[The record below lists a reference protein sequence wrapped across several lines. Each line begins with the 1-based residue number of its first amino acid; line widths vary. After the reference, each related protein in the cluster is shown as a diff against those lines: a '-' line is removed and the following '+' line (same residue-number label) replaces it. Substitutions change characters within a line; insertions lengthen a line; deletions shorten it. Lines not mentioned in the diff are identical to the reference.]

1 MGVCERFISETGAW
15 SDLSEVY
22 KCVLSTKFTDSI
34 TFYEKERELLDFIAR
49 KKSSPMFVVLIGDW
63 GMGKTFLSKVIK
75 DEAEKIGY
83 EVRNVKIDE
92 IVVGNLGSFTVK
104 DREVMII
111 DEVEN
116 LENLQYKYKEEIINF
131 FTHMKKIS
139 ELKDVDSVIFL
150 LATPSGYTK
159 VFSYGGLLHSLLPET
174 YTAFKDR
181 IRERVLTE
189 PTKVEYFLMLYCML
203 KNVKSESISLIEYL
217 NFLYYLIPVTR
228 RNITKIVNNFMCQL
242 HENSPEALYKLL
254 VTRREAIT
262 DLYRTVEVSDAT
274 LFKTEP
280 KDIGRIMRGYD
291 YSCTNAKL
299 VKFEEWRNKFANKLD
314 PNVRREIEDVITTMK
329 VREGLS
335 VDDNLYVIIP
345 KEPREYYPLFPDENV
360 LKEAYKALKG
370 EEICAVKWE
379 EVERY
384 LNVQLRDFLLE
395 GDKYE
400 EVQKVIEEYKEETE
414 KLLKQTNA
422 VYPKVVEGLKNFVK
436 EVVSIAQKDGKLN
449 NVSCSP
455 LPEGKSSEIVFE
467 CKHKDGFY
475 SFAYKVKITDDPMN
489 TTQSD
494 FTVLYTASDKEG
506 GNVTIKLTHPLQRYF
521 LQLSYLSKGLR
532 VRDPAFRLVFAN
544 EIAKL
549 DLLINDINEV
559 NKIYENIYHTFS
571 SMEQVEYRFQSI
583 MNYVLYYKGLTGKSG
598 KVSVQEVYETVRDL
612 TDQFRTYE
620 KKNVRFTVQDIET
633 STRLLEFLSDLDKKK
648 LIKLDG
654 TDLDL
659 DDFLGDYAKK
669 VVDKVLKRLGKEDVE
684 KIAVEIV
691 EGTHK
696 GLERKVKNIL
706 NADLVQLDER
716 IVEGVS
722 DLIRVALRSGFVKVN
737 TLKDL
742 DKKLEEVKGKVQ
754 EVKLITIKER
764 DVKVV
769 DLKELLRIALEV
781 RKRAQDNV
789 ASQALLFDM
798 LEAIST
804 LSQMRMSIKGETV
817 KVVEQELTTIR
828 EIREKLVKFV
838 KEAKAIQHT
847 EDTLQ
852 RLKRL
857 VQDEQKLTDCVH
869 EIRKDRKN
877 VEKLYK
883 ALNKSRLFTYAEFI
897 DEVYKNDE
905 VYSTMKD
912 VGEECREIAESI
924 DTLKSVKVR
933 LERIKD
939 MLNTML
945 NTPYVKGLED
955 IKKDISGIRA
965 NINEIYERAKKEGF
979 VNGDN

>member
-1 MGVCERFISETGAW
+1 
-15 SDLSEVY
+15 
-22 KCVLSTKFTDSI
+22 
-34 TFYEKERELLDFIAR
+34 
-49 KKSSPMFVVLIGDW
+49 
-63 GMGKTFLSKVIK
+63 
-75 DEAEKIGY
+75 
-83 EVRNVKIDE
+83 
-92 IVVGNLGSFTVK
+92 
-104 DREVMII
+104 
-111 DEVEN
+111 
-116 LENLQYKYKEEIINF
+116 
-131 FTHMKKIS
+131 
-139 ELKDVDSVIFL
+139 
-150 LATPSGYTK
+150 
-159 VFSYGGLLHSLLPET
+159 
-174 YTAFKDR
+174 
-181 IRERVLTE
+181 
-189 PTKVEYFLMLYCML
+189 
-203 KNVKSESISLIEYL
+203 
-217 NFLYYLIPVTR
+217 
-228 RNITKIVNNFMCQL
+228 
-242 HENSPEALYKLL
+242 
-254 VTRREAIT
+254 
-262 DLYRTVEVSDAT
+262 
-274 LFKTEP
+274 
-280 KDIGRIMRGYD
+280 
-291 YSCTNAKL
+291 
-299 VKFEEWRNKFANKLD
+299 
-314 PNVRREIEDVITTMK
+314 
-329 VREGLS
+329 
-335 VDDNLYVIIP
+335 
-345 KEPREYYPLFPDENV
+345 
-360 LKEAYKALKG
+360 
-370 EEICAVKWE
+370 
-379 EVERY
+379 
-384 LNVQLRDFLLE
+384 
-395 GDKYE
+395 
-400 EVQKVIEEYKEETE
+400 
-414 KLLKQTNA
+414 
-422 VYPKVVEGLKNFVK
+422 
-436 EVVSIAQKDGKLN
+436 
-449 NVSCSP
+449 
-455 LPEGKSSEIVFE
+455 
-467 CKHKDGFY
+467 
-475 SFAYKVKITDDPMN
+475 
-489 TTQSD
+489 
-494 FTVLYTASDKEG
+494 
-506 GNVTIKLTHPLQRYF
+506 
-521 LQLSYLSKGLR
+521 
-532 VRDPAFRLVFAN
+532 
-544 EIAKL
+544 
-549 DLLINDINEV
+549 
-559 NKIYENIYHTFS
+559 FS

-633 STRLLEFLSDLDKKK
+633 GTRLLEFLSDLDKKK

-696 GLERKVKNIL
+696 GLEKKVKNIL

-722 DLIRVALRSGFVKVN
+722 DLIRVAIRSGFVKVN

-897 DEVYKNDE
+897 DEVYNNDE

-933 LERIKD
+933 LEKIKD

>member
-1 MGVCERFISETGAW
+1 
-15 SDLSEVY
+15 
-22 KCVLSTKFTDSI
+22 
-34 TFYEKERELLDFIAR
+34 
-49 KKSSPMFVVLIGDW
+49 
-63 GMGKTFLSKVIK
+63 
-75 DEAEKIGY
+75 
-83 EVRNVKIDE
+83 
-92 IVVGNLGSFTVK
+92 
-104 DREVMII
+104 
-111 DEVEN
+111 
-116 LENLQYKYKEEIINF
+116 
-131 FTHMKKIS
+131 
-139 ELKDVDSVIFL
+139 
-150 LATPSGYTK
+150 
-159 VFSYGGLLHSLLPET
+159 
-174 YTAFKDR
+174 
-181 IRERVLTE
+181 
-189 PTKVEYFLMLYCML
+189 
-203 KNVKSESISLIEYL
+203 
-217 NFLYYLIPVTR
+217 
-228 RNITKIVNNFMCQL
+228 
-242 HENSPEALYKLL
+242 
-254 VTRREAIT
+254 
-262 DLYRTVEVSDAT
+262 
-274 LFKTEP
+274 
-280 KDIGRIMRGYD
+280 
-291 YSCTNAKL
+291 
-299 VKFEEWRNKFANKLD
+299 
-314 PNVRREIEDVITTMK
+314 
-329 VREGLS
+329 
-335 VDDNLYVIIP
+335 
-345 KEPREYYPLFPDENV
+345 V
-360 LKEAYKALKG
+360 LKEAYKSLKG

-696 GLERKVKNIL
+696 GLEKKVKNIL
-706 NADLVQLDER
+706 NADSVQLDER

-722 DLIRVALRSGFVKVN
+722 DLIRVALRSGYVKVN

-838 KEAKAIQHT
+838 KEAKAIQQT

-852 RLKRL
+852 KMKRL

-897 DEVYKNDE
+897 DEVYNNDE

-933 LERIKD
+933 LEKIKD

>member
-1 MGVCERFISETGAW
+1 MCERFISETGAW
-15 SDLSEVY
+15 SELLEVY

-34 TFYEKERELLDFIAR
+34 TFYEKERELMDFIDR

-63 GMGKTFLSKVIK
+63 GMGKTFLSRVIE
-75 DEAEKIGY
+75 DEARKRGY
-83 EVRNVKIDE
+83 NVRSVKIDDI
-92 IVVGNLGSFTVK
+92 IVVNGGSFAVN
-104 DREVMII
+104 DREVMVI

-116 LENLQYKYKEEIINF
+116 LENLQYRYKEEIINF

-189 PTKVEYFLMLYCML
+189 PTKLEYFLMLYCML
-203 KNVKSESISLIEYL
+203 KNVKSKAISLIEYL
-217 NFLYYLIPVTR
+217 NFFYYLIPVTR
-228 RNITKIVNNFMCQL
+228 RNITKIVNNFLCQL

-254 VTRREAIT
+254 ITRKEAIV

-291 YSCTNAKL
+291 YSCSNAKL
-299 VKFEEWRNKFANKLD
+299 VKFEEWRSRFANKLD
-314 PNVRREIEDVITTMK
+314 PNVRREIEDVITIMR
-329 VREGLS
+329 VRDGLS
-335 VDDNLYVIIP
+335 IDDNLYVIIP
-345 KEPREYYPLFPDENV
+345 KEPREFYPLFPDENV
-360 LKEAYKALKG
+360 LKEAYKSLKG

-400 EVQKVIEEYKEETE
+400 EVQKAIEEYKEETE
-414 KLLKQTNA
+414 KLLKQTNV
-422 VYPKVVEGLKNFVK
+422 VYPKVVEGLKNFIK
-436 EVVSIAQKDGKLN
+436 EVVSIAQTDGKLN

-455 LPEGKSSEIVFE
+455 LSEGKSSEVVFE

-475 SFAYKVKITDDPMN
+475 SFAYKVKITDFPMN
-489 TTQSD
+489 NAQSD
-494 FTVLYTASDKEG
+494 FTVLYTTSDNEG

-521 LQLSYLSKGLR
+521 LQLSYLSRGLR

-549 DLLINDINEV
+549 DLLINDINEL

-571 SMEQVEYRFQSI
+571 AVEQVKYRFQSI
-583 MNYVLYYKGLTGKSG
+583 MNYVLYYKGFTGKRG
-598 KVSVQEVYETVRDL
+598 KVHVKEVYETVRDL

-648 LIKLDG
+648 LVKLDG
-654 TDLDL
+654 AEIDL
-659 DDFLGDYAKK
+659 DDFLGDYTKK
-669 VVDKVLKRLGKEDVE
+669 VVDKVLKRLSKDEIE
-684 KIAVEIV
+684 KLASEVV

-696 GLERKVKNIL
+696 GLEKIVRNIL
-706 NADLVQLDER
+706 NADIVQLDER
-716 IVEGVS
+716 IIEGVS
-722 DLIRVALRSGFVKVN
+722 DLIRVALRSGYVKVDV
-737 TLKDL
+737 LRDL
-742 DKKLEEVKGKVQ
+742 DKKLEEVKSKVQ
-754 EVKLITIKER
+754 ELKLITIKER
-764 DVKVV
+764 DVKVI

-781 RKRAQDNV
+781 RKKAEDNV
-789 ASQALLFDM
+789 SSQSLLFDM
-798 LEAIST
+798 LEVIST
-804 LSQMRMSIKGETV
+804 LSQMRTSIKGETV
-817 KVVEQELTTIR
+817 KVVEQGLTTVR
-828 EIREKLVKFV
+828 EVKEKVSKFV
-838 KEAKAIQHT
+838 KDVSPIQHA

-852 RLKRL
+852 RIKKL
-857 VQDEQKLTDCVH
+857 VQDEQKLTDCIL
-869 EIRKDRKN
+869 EIRKDQKN

-883 ALNKSRLFTYAEFI
+883 ALNKSKLFTYTEFI
-897 DEVYKNDE
+897 DEVFKNEE
-905 VYSTMKD
+905 VNSIMKD
-912 VGEECREIAESI
+912 VGEECLEIAENI
-924 DTLKSVKVR
+924 DELKSVKDR
-933 LERIKD
+933 MEKIKD
-939 MLNTML
+939 ILDTML
-945 NTPYVKGLED
+945 NTPYVKELEN
-955 IKKDISGIRA
+955 IRKDIGGIKA
-965 NINEIYERAKKEGF
+965 SISEIYEWAKKEGF
-979 VNGDN
+979 IDGGN